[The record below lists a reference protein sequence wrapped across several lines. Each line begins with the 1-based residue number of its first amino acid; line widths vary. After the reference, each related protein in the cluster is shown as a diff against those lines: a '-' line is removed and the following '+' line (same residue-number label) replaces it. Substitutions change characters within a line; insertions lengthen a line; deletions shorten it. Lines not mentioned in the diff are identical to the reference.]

1 MVTVKMADSAQAER
15 PADEA
20 QSTDDSGVPS
30 ILVAAQFLSEKV
42 GDASVLNRVKAATE
56 ASNAVLATTVLG
68 DAFIRVLGCE
78 LNSEEVGSVE
88 GCMQELLLW
97 VKRDCKMDSGVV
109 DKLASDLCAGET
121 RGDLRM
127 KCIGLLYNA
136 VDQDDYDKRYQLL
149 NSTIS
154 LATSVKLVPLIQKT
168 VLPKVDK
175 FLKLWNASPKQK
187 RETYAKCY
195 EALKSVGDIEEAFSF
210 NVKMLELFNH
220 ADTGER
226 AGVSEAAVD
235 AIVQAVRLP
244 KLYRFDTLLEL
255 DVVKEFEKQGGEK
268 ALLYKLINIFVQDDL
283 ESFTS
288 FYNENGKF
296 LEKFEINKDIAVDKM
311 RLLTFASLGI
321 ESQDLSYSSIAT
333 ALQIPEDLVEEWVI
347 RAIGSGLVDAKIN
360 QLKSSVAIYRSTQRQ
375 FTREEWQPLS
385 ERINIWKANI
395 SDLLSALREMKQNPA
410 HAAVEAQA

>member
-1 MVTVKMADSAQAER
+1 MTD
-15 PADEA
+15 PAKAGSQTDEV
-20 QSTDDSGVPS
+20 QNTDDSGVQS
-30 ILVAAQFLSEKV
+30 VIVAAQFLSEKID
-42 GDASVLNRVKAATE
+42 DASVLNQVKSASE
-56 ASNAVLATTVLG
+56 AGNAILATKVLS
-68 DAFIRVLGCE
+68 DAFIRVLDCE
-78 LNSEEVGSVE
+78 LTSEEVGSVE

-97 VKRDCKMDSGVV
+97 VKRECKMDGEVV
-109 DKLASDLCAGET
+109 DKLANDLCTGSS

-127 KCIGLLYNA
+127 KCIGLLYNT
-136 VDQDDYDKRYQLL
+136 VDQDDYNKRYQLL

-195 EALKSVGDIEEAFSF
+195 EALKSVGDIEEAFTF

-220 ADTGER
+220 TDAGER
-226 AGVSEAAVD
+226 AGVSDAAVD

-296 LEKFEINKDIAVDKM
+296 LDKFEINKDIAVDKM

-321 ESQDLSYSSIAT
+321 ESQDLSYNSIAT

-347 RAIGSGLVDAKIN
+347 RAIGSRLVDAKIN

-395 SDLLSALREMKQNPA
+395 SDLLSALREMKHNPA
-410 HAAVEAQA
+410 HAAVEALA